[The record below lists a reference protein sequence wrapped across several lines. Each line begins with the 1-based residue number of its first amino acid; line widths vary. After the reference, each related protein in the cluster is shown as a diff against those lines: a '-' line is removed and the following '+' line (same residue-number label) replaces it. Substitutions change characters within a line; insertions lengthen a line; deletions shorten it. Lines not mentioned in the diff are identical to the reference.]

1 MTEAS
6 AAAKIASLGAL
17 RRTFGP
23 VRRSVRATRS
33 IGLICIVL
41 GVVALVGGIVLAIT
55 SDAGM
60 LCLSAIGLALVA
72 FGVWA
77 VRWSRAYTDLRVAL
91 HEQGLVYS
99 AGGEDQVYRW
109 DELAEIG
116 QVIITPRH
124 GDYDRRTSHTY
135 RLVTHD
141 GRKLVLNDR
150 LQGITDL
157 GQALQKAASPRLL
170 EAALARFAQGETL
183 TFGKLSVGREG
194 LTLGRRTL
202 AWGDL
207 ASAQLSG
214 NHVYITA
221 KGRKATW
228 AGLPVRELPN
238 VLVLLALIETHKSAA
253 L

>member
-6 AAAKIASLGAL
+6 AAARIASLGAL

-23 VRRSVRATRS
+23 VPRSVKTTHTVGS
-33 IGLICIVL
+33 ICIVL
-41 GVVALVGGIVLAIT
+41 GAVAFVGGIVLAIT

-77 VRWSRAYTDLRVAL
+77 VRRSQADASLSVAL
-91 HEQGLVYS
+91 YNQGLVYS
-99 AGGEDQVYRW
+99 VRGDQQVYRW
-109 DELAEIG
+109 DDLSEIW
-116 QVIITPRH
+116 QVIFTPRH
-124 GDYDRRTSHTY
+124 GDYGMRTSHTY
-135 RLVTHD
+135 RLVAHD
-141 GRKLVLNDR
+141 GRRLTLDDR
-150 LQGITDL
+150 VEGITEL
-157 GQALQKAASPRLL
+157 GQALQKAASPHQL

-183 TFGKLSVGREG
+183 TFGRLSVGGEG

-207 ASAQLSG
+207 ASAQLSC

-238 VLVLLALIETHKSAA
+238 VLVLLALVEAHKSAA
-253 L
+253 S